1 MKTIH
6 SKTIVFITGAFVS
19 NRGWDNWKA
28 YFESKG
34 YKTLAPAWPLKDGVP
49 ATLRAQH
56 PDSPIAALSLEEV
69 VEHYAAIIRALPEK
83 PILIGHSLGG
93 LMTQLL
99 LQKDIA
105 AAGIAIHSVPPQGVL
120 SFKFSFLKATFRPFG
135 FFTSLS
141 KTHLMSFKEW
151 QYAFTNGMT
160 LEEQQASYHA
170 SVIPESKRALR
181 GALGSTGKIDFS
193 KPHVPLLFVAGD
205 QDNIMPASLNYSNY
219 MRYKKYSSVT
229 DYKEF
234 KGRNH
239 YVLELPTWKENADYI
254 LDWIETH

>member
-6 SKTIVFITGAFVS
+6 SKTVVFITGAFVS
-19 NRGWDNWKA
+19 NNGWNNWKT

-34 YKTLAPAWPLKDGVP
+34 YHTLAPAWPGKEGVP
-49 ATLRAQH
+49 ATLRQAH
-56 PDSPIAALSLEEV
+56 PNSPIASLSLEEV
-69 VEHYAAIIRALPEK
+69 VEHYAAIIKALPEK

-93 LMTQLL
+93 LITQLL
-99 LQKDIA
+99 LQKDLA

-120 SFKFSFLKATFRPFG
+120 SFKFSFLKAAFRPFG
-135 FFTSLS
+135 FFTPINE
-141 KTHLMSFKEW
+141 THLMSFKEW

-160 LEEQQASYHA
+160 LEEQQTSYDQ

-181 GALGSTGKIDFS
+181 GALVSAGKIDFS

-205 QDNIMPASLNYSNY
+205 KDNIMPASLNHTNY
-219 MRYKKYSSVT
+219 LRYKKYDSVT
-229 DYKEF
+229 DYKAF

-239 YVLELPTWKENADYI
+239 YVLGLPAWKENADFI
-254 LDWIETH
+254 LNWISAH